1 MTVTIENGQ
10 LIAKFSEQ
18 GAELTSLVSKDTNL
32 EYIWQADPEFWNR
45 HAPILFPFV
54 GRLKDNQYHYQGKT
68 YPMGQHGFARD
79 MVFQIVEQQEDSVT
93 FSLKSTDETM
103 AKYPF
108 DFELLVTY
116 ELGGDG
122 LRIRNKVINTGKNE
136 MIFAI
141 GGHPAFRVPLEEG
154 FNFSDYY
161 LAFSPQKSRIK
172 MPLKGPFV
180 DLDQKTLGQTNTNL
194 RLTRELFKN
203 DALIFETIGANSF
216 AIRNEDS
223 DHSVTLHYSDI
234 PYVGFWSPYEKEA
247 PFVCIEPWH
256 GFADPVN
263 ATGDLKDKPGM
274 NRLQANEVFETSY
287 AITVN

>member
-1 MTVTIENGQ
+1 MTITIENGQ
-10 LIAKFSEQ
+10 LMAKISEK
-18 GAELTSLVSKDTNL
+18 GAELTSLISKDTGL
-32 EYIWQADPEFWNR
+32 EYIWQADPEYWNR

-54 GRLKDNQYHYQGKT
+54 GRLKDNQYRYQGKT
-68 YPMGQHGFARD
+68 YAMGQHGFARD
-79 MVFQIVEQQEDSVT
+79 MDFTLVEQSEDTAV
-93 FSLKSTDETM
+93 FSLKSSEKTREN
-103 AKYPF
+103 YPF
-108 DFELLVTY
+108 DFELFVTY

-122 LRIRNKVINTGKNE
+122 LRIRNKVINSGDNE

-141 GGHPAFRVPLEEG
+141 GGHPAFRVPLEDG
-154 FNFSDYY
+154 FKFSDYY

-172 MPLKGPFV
+172 MPLNGPFV

-194 RLTRELFKN
+194 HLTRKLFQN

-216 AIRNEDS
+216 SIRNEDS
-223 DHSVTLHYSDI
+223 EHSITLHYSDI

-263 ATGDLKDKPGM
+263 TTGDLEDKPGM
-274 NRLQANEVFETSY
+274 NRLQPREVFETNY

>member
-1 MTVTIENGQ
+1 MTITIENGQ
-10 LIAKFSEQ
+10 LVAKISEK
-18 GAELTSLVSKDTNL
+18 GAELTSLISKDTGL
-32 EYIWQADPEFWNR
+32 EYIWQADPEYWNR

-54 GRLKDNQYHYQGKT
+54 GRLKDNQYRYQGKT
-68 YPMGQHGFARD
+68 YAMGQHGFARD
-79 MVFQIVEQQEDSVT
+79 MDFTLVEQSEDTAV
-93 FSLKSTDETM
+93 FSLKSSEKTREN
-103 AKYPF
+103 YPF
-108 DFELLVTY
+108 DFELFVTY

-122 LRIRNKVINTGKNE
+122 LRIRNKVINSGDNE

-141 GGHPAFRVPLEEG
+141 GGHPAFRVPLEDG
-154 FNFSDYY
+154 FKFSDYY

-172 MPLKGPFV
+172 MPLNGPFV

-194 RLTRELFKN
+194 HLTRKLFQN

-216 AIRNEDS
+216 SIRNEDS
-223 DHSVTLHYSDI
+223 EHSITLHYSDI

-263 ATGDLKDKPGM
+263 TTGDLEDKPGM
-274 NRLQANEVFETSY
+274 NRLQPREVFETNY